1 MQKRNIQINTWFVQW
16 WLMPR
21 RKIKQGKET
30 RSNRDVSL
38 VQNTK
43 EGLSDKMTFEQR
55 PEGNEWVMQLL
66 KEGKNPGWADCIVK
80 AGVCLGDWGGVK
92 EAIVVGVEWARRDG
106 REGEVGQRR
115 RGKII
120 NFVLL
125 SNSVNCN
132 LHPLLIQCCIG
143 RGWRESP
150 KEMSLRL
157 YLTLM
162 LLRWASHFVPRQS
175 IGN

>member
-1 MQKRNIQINTWFVQW
+1 
-16 WLMPR
+16 MPR
-21 RKIKQGKET
+21 GKIKQGKEI

-43 EGLSDKMTFEQR
+43 EGPSDKMTFEQR

-66 KEGKNPGWADCIVK
+66 KEGKNPGRADCIVK
-80 AGVCLGDWGGVK
+80 AGVCLGDWGGVRRPLL
-92 EAIVVGVEWARRDG
+92 EWNEPGETG

-125 SNSVNCN
+125 SNSVNYN

-143 RGWRESP
+143 RGWRENP

-157 YLTLM
+157 YLHFDVASLSIS
-162 LLRWASHFVPRQS
+162 LWA
-175 IGN
+175 